1 MGVKTYLA
9 LKRELDLRYCN
20 SEGGVLTVRPEYAWV
35 GCPFCGP
42 GARAEAYALP
52 ALARGLALVRCAICG
67 VVHAQPRLSRQ
78 ALDERVTHDLHLR
91 YYGEG
96 FVGPADPAIAAPEVA
111 FIRHVMDPAW
121 RVGLRALEVGCSS
134 GTFLAALAAAGV
146 QATGVDANAASVAH
160 CRRQGLD
167 ARVGFFRE
175 DEFTTEAYDLIVFRE
190 SLYMLF
196 DVRAALALA
205 RRLLVPEGLLYVRVF
220 DVESVAFQLSA
231 GASSGI
237 NMLDVP
243 VAFSRASLDRVLRA
257 ARFRVVARTSA
268 SDPWLADVVL
278 GPAEGSPSLA
288 RKVLAKA
295 GSTVLEGI
303 GRTRNFAVLA
313 RAGAE
318 A

>member
-1 MGVKTYLA
+1 M
-9 LKRELDLRYCN
+9 
-20 SEGGVLTVRPEYAWV
+20 LTVRPEHAWA

-42 GARAEAYALP
+42 SARAERYALP
-52 ALARGLALVRCAICG
+52 PLARGLTLVRCVACG
-67 VVHAQPRLSRQ
+67 LVYAQPRLTRH
-78 ALDERVTHDLHLR
+78 ALDERATHDLYLR
-91 YYGEG
+91 YYGES
-96 FVGPADPAIAAPEVA
+96 FVGPADPAVAAPEVA
-111 FIRHVMDPAW
+111 FIRHTMGPAW
-121 RVGLRALEVGCSS
+121 RADLRALEVGCSG

-146 QATGVDANAASVAH
+146 QATGVDANAASVGH
-160 CRRQGLD
+160 CQRQGLD
-167 ARVGFFRE
+167 ARVGFFRD

-205 RRLLVPEGLLYVRVF
+205 RRLLAPEGLVYVRVF
-220 DVESVAFQLSA
+220 DVESAAFQLST

-278 GPAEGSPSLA
+278 GPVEGSPSLA
-288 RKVLAKA
+288 RTILAKA
-295 GSTVLEGI
+295 GSTVLKGVR
-303 GRTRNFAVLA
+303 RTRNFAVLA
-313 RAGAE
+313 RAEHQA
-318 A
+318 